1 MADISS
7 TIVIEDGFSEPIQ
20 ELIKGADA
28 ASIALE
34 GLKTAVESVEE
45 VSLGTKEALYILG
58 GKDLKNLQN
67 SVRTSGII
75 MGKTLRSSAY
85 SVGHALK
92 EMSQEMSIAAKSSA
106 MIFSDF
112 GANIGKEIKEI
123 SQGISLEGFN
133 NIRFHASMLGTEV
146 ASAFKDV
153 GKESIA
159 LNGLLKK
166 NIDRF
171 KLLGKN
177 VLLNASNFVKAVTGT
192 LIFSALFQI
201 GERVAKKI
209 ANLYADL
216 FKNMVRT
223 IQGSIEDIN
232 LHDKISVMYGD
243 RGKVANQHAYEL
255 SNELGENQ
263 TTVTGLAAKAAHM
276 GIGTED
282 FDRIMRYSSKI
293 SALSPEETTE
303 SAANAVMSSIKSSKD
318 ASDISGLLG
327 GGQKMTRQLKRAGYE
342 RMLRKGDIKGALD
355 VVEKISKEAG
365 FTNEKYKEAS
375 KTLSQ
380 TFKRVMNT
388 VENIKRSLKET
399 YASSF
404 APVFAKLDKLLQ
416 SRAVERIIT
425 IVTRFFSWLGNAAA
439 KVLGFIIDNIWW
451 IAGLFG
457 VLLVG
462 KVVMLMRMIA
472 GVGGLI
478 RLLSIPLLF
487 IKKIL
492 FISILRPLTIKIMT
506 LFSMIATKGLLAV
519 IKACLPALAM
529 TAAIAGAIYG
539 ILYLLE
545 DVLGVTDNW
554 VGALNGARV
563 YWTNIFQNI
572 FTWIDRAITR
582 AKLAFTEL
590 KMWGID
596 FVASIFN
603 FFLEKIK
610 SIAKVVGITIESDE
624 MDFKDTSLYQ
634 GLKSEADYLKG
645 YLENMNY
652 VDPLKGTDEA
662 YKATPDDLMN
672 KIENGFDKIF
682 NLEKVKAKISEGILN
697 DTSKIRE
704 NTEQEEELSWL
715 KAFSN
720 RQIMSE
726 YSSMTSNSRTINI
739 NGVSQAGMMEFGR
752 RSVAAV
758 PSRNSRKAG

>member
-28 ASIALE
+28 ATIALE

-58 GKDLKNLQN
+58 GKELKNLQN

-75 MGKTLRSSAY
+75 VGKTLKSSAS
-85 SVGHALK
+85 SVGYALK

-112 GANIGKEIKEI
+112 GANVGKEIKEI
-123 SQGISLEGFN
+123 SQGISFDGFN

-166 NIDRF
+166 NIDMF

-177 VLLNASNFVKAVTGT
+177 VLLNAGNFIKAVTGT

-209 ANLYADL
+209 TNLYVDL
-216 FKNMVRT
+216 FKNMVRAV
-223 IQGSIEDIN
+223 QDSIEDIN
-232 LHDKISVMYGD
+232 LHDKLSVMYGD
-243 RGKVANQHAYEL
+243 RGKVASQHAYEL

-276 GIGTED
+276 GIGTKD

-342 RMLRKGDIKGALD
+342 RLLRKGDIEGALD
-355 VVEKISKEAG
+355 VVEKISEEAG
-365 FTNEKYKEAS
+365 FTNEKYKDAS

-388 VENIKRSLKET
+388 VENIKRSLKKT
-399 YASSF
+399 YDSYF
-404 APVFAKLDKLLQ
+404 APVFAKLDKLLK
-416 SRAVERIIT
+416 SRGVERIIT
-425 IVTRFFSWLGNAAA
+425 IVTRFLSWLGKTAA
-439 KVLGFIIDNIWW
+439 KVLEFVIDNIWW

-457 VLLVG
+457 VLLIG

-492 FISILRPLTIKIMT
+492 FISILRPLTIKLMA
-506 LFSMIATKGLLAV
+506 LFSMIATRGLMAV
-519 IKACLPALAM
+519 LKVCLPALGII
-529 TAAIAGAIYG
+529 AAILGLVVG
-539 ILYLLE
+539 LRYLME
-545 DVLGVTDNW
+545 EVWGVTDNW

-572 FTWIDRAITR
+572 FTWIDRVATR
-582 AKLAFTEL
+582 TKLAIAEL
-590 KMWGID
+590 KMWAID
-596 FVASIFN
+596 LVASVFN

-610 SIAKVVGITIESDE
+610 SIAGKVGITIESDE

-634 GLKSEADYLKG
+634 GIKSEADYLKG

-662 YKATPDDLMN
+662 YKATTDDLMN
-672 KIENGFDKIF
+672 KLEKGFDKIF
-682 NLEKVKAKISEGILN
+682 NLEKVKAKLSEGILN

-704 NTEQEEELSWL
+704 NTEQEEELAWL

-739 NGVSQAGMMEFGR
+739 NGVSQAGLMEFGR
-752 RSVAAV
+752 RSVSAV

>member
-1 MADISS
+1 
-7 TIVIEDGFSEPIQ
+7 
-20 ELIKGADA
+20 
-28 ASIALE
+28 
-34 GLKTAVESVEE
+34 
-45 VSLGTKEALYILG
+45 
-58 GKDLKNLQN
+58 
-67 SVRTSGII
+67 
-75 MGKTLRSSAY
+75 
-85 SVGHALK
+85 
-92 EMSQEMSIAAKSSA
+92 MSIAAKSSA

-112 GANIGKEIKEI
+112 GANVGKEIKEI
-123 SQGISLEGFN
+123 SQGISLEGFD
-133 NIRFHASMLGTEV
+133 NIRFHASMLGTGV
-146 ASAFKDV
+146 VSAFKDV

-166 NIDRF
+166 NIDMF

-177 VLLNASNFVKAVTGT
+177 VLLNASNFIKAVAGT
-192 LIFSALFQI
+192 FIFSALFQI

-209 ANLYADL
+209 ANLYVDL
-216 FKNMVRT
+216 FKNMVRAV
-223 IQGSIEDIN
+223 QDSIEDIN
-232 LHDKISVMYGD
+232 LHDKLSVMYGD
-243 RGKVANQHAYEL
+243 RGKVASQHAYEL

-276 GIGTED
+276 GIGTEN

-303 SAANAVMSSIKSSKD
+303 SAANAVMNSIKSSKD

-327 GGQKMTRQLKRAGYE
+327 GGQKMTRQLKMAGYE
-342 RMLRKGDIKGALD
+342 RLLRKGDIEGALD
-355 VVEKISKEAG
+355 VVEKISNEAG

-399 YASSF
+399 YDSSF

-416 SRAVERIIT
+416 SRGVERIIT
-425 IVTRFFSWLGNAAA
+425 IVTRFISWLGNEAA
-439 KVLGFIIDNIWW
+439 KVLGFVIDNIWW

-462 KVVMLMRMIA
+462 KVVMIMKMIA
-472 GVGGLI
+472 GVGGII
-478 RLLSIPLLF
+478 RLLAIPLAF

-492 FISILRPLTIKIMT
+492 FSSLLRPLTTRIMA
-506 LFSMIATKGLLAV
+506 LFSMIATKGLMAT
-519 IKACLPALAM
+519 IKACLPALLI

-572 FTWIDRAITR
+572 FIGIDRAITR
-582 AKLAFTEL
+582 AKIAFKEL
-590 KMWGID
+590 KMWALELIES
-596 FVASIFN
+596 VFN

-610 SIAKVVGITIESDE
+610 SIVGIIGITIESDE
-624 MDFKDTSLYQ
+624 FKAKDTSVYKN
-634 GLKSEADYLKG
+634 LKSEADYLKG

-652 VDPLKGTDEA
+652 VDTLKGVDEA
-662 YKATPDDLMN
+662 YKATPNDLMR
-672 KIENGFDKIF
+672 KLDEIF
-682 NLEKVKAKISEGILN
+682 NLEKVKAKISGGILN

-704 NTEQEEELSWL
+704 NTEQEEELAWL

-739 NGVSQAGMMEFGR
+739 NGMSQAGMMEFGR

>member
-45 VSLGTKEALYILG
+45 VSFGTKEALYILG
-58 GKDLKNLQN
+58 SKDLKNLHN

-75 MGKTLRSSAY
+75 MGKTLKSSAY

-112 GANIGKEIKEI
+112 GANVGKEIKEI
-123 SQGISLEGFN
+123 SQEISLDGFN
-133 NIRFHASMLGTEV
+133 NIRFHASMLGAEV
-146 ASAFKDV
+146 AGAFKNV
-153 GKESIA
+153 GKESIV

-192 LIFSALFQI
+192 IIFSALFQI

-209 ANLYADL
+209 ANLYVDL

-232 LHDKISVMYGD
+232 LHDKLSVMYGD
-243 RGKVANQHAYEL
+243 RGKVASQHAYEL

-276 GIGTED
+276 GIGTKD

-303 SAANAVMSSIKSSKD
+303 SAANAVMNSIKSSKD

-342 RMLRKGDIKGALD
+342 RMLRKGDIEGALD
-355 VVEKISKEAG
+355 VVEKISNEAG

-380 TFKRVMNT
+380 SFKRVMNT
-388 VENIKRSLKET
+388 IENIKRSLKET

-404 APVFAKLDKLLQ
+404 APVLVKLEKLLQ

-425 IVTRFFSWLGNAAA
+425 IVTRFFSWLGKTAA
-439 KVLGFIIDNIWW
+439 KVLEFIIDNIWW

-457 VLLVG
+457 VLLIG

-492 FISILRPLTIKIMT
+492 FISILRPLTTRIMA
-506 LFSMIATKGLLAV
+506 LFSMIATKGILAV
-519 IKACLPALAM
+519 IKACLPALAI

-545 DVLGVTDNW
+545 DVLGVTNNW

-572 FTWIDRAITR
+572 FTWIDRTITR
-582 AKLAFTEL
+582 AKLAFKEL
-590 KMWGID
+590 KMWALELIES
-596 FVASIFN
+596 VFN

-610 SIAKVVGITIESDE
+610 SIVGIIGITIESDE
-624 MDFKDTSLYQ
+624 FSAKDTSVYKE
-634 GLKSEADYLKG
+634 LKSEADYLKG

-652 VDPLKGTDEA
+652 VDTLKGVDEA
-662 YKATPDDLMN
+662 YKATPDDLMR
-672 KIENGFDKIF
+672 KLDQIF
-682 NLEKVKAKISEGILN
+682 NLEKVKAKISGGILG

>member
-20 ELIKGADA
+20 ELIKGADDA
-28 ASIALE
+28 TIALE

-58 GKDLKNLQN
+58 GKELKNLQN
-67 SVRTSGII
+67 SVRTSGIVI
-75 MGKTLRSSAY
+75 GKTLKSSAY

-112 GANIGKEIKEI
+112 GANVGKEIKEI

-133 NIRFHASMLGTEV
+133 NIRFHASMLGAEV

-177 VLLNASNFVKAVTGT
+177 VLLNAGNFIKAVTGT

-209 ANLYADL
+209 ANLYVDL
-216 FKNMVRT
+216 FKNMVRAV
-223 IQGSIEDIN
+223 QDSIEDIN
-232 LHDKISVMYGD
+232 LHDKLSVMYGD
-243 RGKVANQHAYEL
+243 RGKVASQHAYEL

-276 GIGTED
+276 GIGTEN

-303 SAANAVMSSIKSSKD
+303 SAANAVMNSIKSSKD

-342 RMLRKGDIKGALD
+342 RLLRKGDIEGALD
-355 VVEKISKEAG
+355 VVEKISEEAG
-365 FTNEKYKEAS
+365 FTNEKYKDAS

-388 VENIKRSLKET
+388 VENIKRSLKKT
-399 YASSF
+399 YDSYF

-425 IVTRFFSWLGNAAA
+425 IVTRFFSWLGKTAA
-439 KVLGFIIDNIWW
+439 KVLEFIIDNIWW

-457 VLLVG
+457 VLLIG
-462 KVVMLMRMIA
+462 KVVMIMRMIA

-478 RLLSIPLLF
+478 RLLAIPLAF

-492 FISILRPLTIKIMT
+492 FSSLLRPLTTRIMA
-506 LFSMIATKGLLAV
+506 LFSMIATKGLMAT
-519 IKACLPALAM
+519 IKACLPALLI

-572 FTWIDRAITR
+572 FTWIDRTITR
-582 AKLAFTEL
+582 AKIAFKEL
-590 KMWGID
+590 KMWALELIES
-596 FVASIFN
+596 VFN

-610 SIAKVVGITIESDE
+610 SIVGIIGITIESDE
-624 MDFKDTSLYQ
+624 FSAKDTGVYQ
-634 GLKSEADYLKG
+634 KLKSETDYLKG

-652 VDPLKGTDEA
+652 VDTLKGVDEA
-662 YKATPDDLMN
+662 YKATPDDLM
-672 KIENGFDKIF
+672 KKLDEIF
-682 NLEKVKAKISEGILN
+682 NLEKIKAKISDGILN

-704 NTEQEEELSWL
+704 NTEQEEELAWL

>member
-20 ELIKGADA
+20 ELIKGADDA
-28 ASIALE
+28 TIALE

-58 GKDLKNLQN
+58 GKELKNLQN

-75 MGKTLRSSAY
+75 MGKTLKSSAY

-112 GANIGKEIKEI
+112 GANVGKEIKEI
-123 SQGISLEGFN
+123 SQGISLEGFD

-153 GKESIA
+153 GRESIA

-177 VLLNASNFVKAVTGT
+177 VLLNAGNFIKAVTGT

-209 ANLYADL
+209 TNLYVDL
-216 FKNMVRT
+216 FKNMVRAV
-223 IQGSIEDIN
+223 QDSIEDIN
-232 LHDKISVMYGD
+232 LHDKLSVMYGD
-243 RGKVANQHAYEL
+243 RGKVASQHAYEL

-276 GIGTED
+276 GIGTKD

-342 RMLRKGDIKGALD
+342 RLLRKGDIEGALD
-355 VVEKISKEAG
+355 VVEKISEEAG
-365 FTNEKYKEAS
+365 FTNEKYKDAS

-388 VENIKRSLKET
+388 VENIKRSLKKT
-399 YASSF
+399 YDSYF
-404 APVFAKLDKLLQ
+404 APVFAKLDKLLK

-425 IVTRFFSWLGNAAA
+425 IVTRFFSWLGKTAAN
-439 KVLGFIIDNIWW
+439 VLGFIIDNIWW

-457 VLLVG
+457 VLLIG
-462 KVVMLMRMIA
+462 KVVMIMRMIA

-492 FISILRPLTIKIMT
+492 FSAILRPLTTRIMA
-506 LFSMIATKGLLAV
+506 LFSMIATKGLMAT

-529 TAAIAGAIYG
+529 IAAIAGAVYG
-539 ILYLLE
+539 VLYLLE

-572 FTWIDRAITR
+572 FTWIDRTITR

-590 KMWGID
+590 KMWALELIES
-596 FVASIFN
+596 VFN

-610 SIAKVVGITIESDE
+610 SIVGIIGITIESDE
-624 MDFKDTSLYQ
+624 FSAKDTGVYKE
-634 GLKSEADYLKG
+634 LKSEADYLKG

-652 VDPLKGTDEA
+652 VDPWKGTDEA
-662 YKATPDDLMN
+662 YKATPDDLMR
-672 KIENGFDKIF
+672 KLDEIF
-682 NLEKVKAKISEGILN
+682 NLEKLKAKISEALLN

-704 NTEQEEELSWL
+704 NTEQEEELAWL

-739 NGVSQAGMMEFGR
+739 NGVSQAGLMEFGR
-752 RSVAAV
+752 RSVSAV

>member
-28 ASIALE
+28 ATIALE

-45 VSLGTKEALYILG
+45 VSLGTKESLYILG
-58 GKDLKNLQN
+58 GKELKNLQN

-75 MGKTLRSSAY
+75 IGKTLKSSAY

-112 GANIGKEIKEI
+112 GTNVGKEIKEI

-177 VLLNASNFVKAVTGT
+177 VLLNAGNFIKAVTGT

-209 ANLYADL
+209 ANLYVDL
-216 FKNMVRT
+216 FKNMVRAV
-223 IQGSIEDIN
+223 QDSIEDIN
-232 LHDKISVMYGD
+232 LHDKLSVMYGD
-243 RGKVANQHAYEL
+243 RGKVASQHAYEL

-276 GIGTED
+276 GIGTKN

-303 SAANAVMSSIKSSKD
+303 SAANAVMNSIKSSKD

-342 RMLRKGDIKGALD
+342 RLLRKGDIEGALD
-355 VVEKISKEAG
+355 VVEKISNEAG

-388 VENIKRSLKET
+388 VENIKRSLKKT
-399 YASSF
+399 YDSSF

-416 SRAVERIIT
+416 SRGVERIIT
-425 IVTRFFSWLGNAAA
+425 IVTKFLSWLGKAAA
-439 KVLGFIIDNIWW
+439 KVLGFVIDNIWW

-478 RLLSIPLLF
+478 RLLAIPLAF

-492 FISILRPLTIKIMT
+492 FISILRPLTIRIMA

-519 IKACLPALAM
+519 IKACLPALVI

-539 ILYLLE
+539 VLYLLE

-572 FTWIDRAITR
+572 FTWIDRTITR
-582 AKLAFTEL
+582 ARLAFIEL
-590 KMWGID
+590 KMWALELIQS
-596 FVASIFN
+596 VFN

-610 SIAKVVGITIESDE
+610 SIVKIIGITIESDE
-624 MDFKDTSLYQ
+624 FSAKDTGVYKK
-634 GLKSEADYLKG
+634 LKSEADYLKG
-645 YLENMNY
+645 YLKNMNY
-652 VDPLKGTDEA
+652 VDPNKGVDKA
-662 YKATPDDLMN
+662 YKATLDDLLS
-672 KIENGFDKIF
+672 KLDEIFD
-682 NLEKVKAKISEGILN
+682 LEKVKAKIFGGIFD

-704 NTEQEEELSWL
+704 NTEQEEELAWL

-739 NGVSQAGMMEFGR
+739 NGMSQAGMMEFGR
-752 RSVAAV
+752 RSIAAV

>member
-20 ELIKGADA
+20 ELIKGADD

-45 VSLGTKEALYILG
+45 VSFGAKEAFYILG
-58 GKDLKNLQN
+58 SKGLKNLHN

-75 MGKTLRSSAY
+75 IGKTLKSSAY

-112 GANIGKEIKEI
+112 GTNVGKEIKEI
-123 SQGISLEGFN
+123 SQGISFEGFN

-166 NIDRF
+166 NIDMF

-177 VLLNASNFVKAVTGT
+177 VLLNVSNFVKAVTGT

-216 FKNMVRT
+216 FKNMVRAV
-223 IQGSIEDIN
+223 QDSIEDIN
-232 LHDKISVMYGD
+232 LHDKLRVMYGD
-243 RGKVANQHAYEL
+243 RGKVASQHAYEL

-263 TTVTGLAAKAAHM
+263 TMVTGLAAKAAHM
-276 GIGTED
+276 GIGTKD

-303 SAANAVMSSIKSSKD
+303 GAANAVMNSIKSSKD

-342 RMLRKGDIKGALD
+342 RLLRKGDIEGALD

-416 SRAVERIIT
+416 SRGVERIIT
-425 IVTRFFSWLGNAAA
+425 IVTRFLSWLGNTAAN
-439 KVLGFIIDNIWW
+439 VLGFVIDNIWW

-462 KVVMLMRMIA
+462 KVVMLMRMIV

-478 RLLSIPLLF
+478 RLLAIPLAF

-492 FISILRPLTIKIMT
+492 FSAILRPLTTRIMA

-519 IKACLPALAM
+519 IKACLPALAI

-572 FTWIDRAITR
+572 FTWIDRTITR
-582 AKLAFTEL
+582 AKLAFKEL
-590 KMWGID
+590 KMWALELIES
-596 FVASIFN
+596 VFN

-610 SIAKVVGITIESDE
+610 SIVGIIGITIESDE
-624 MDFKDTSLYQ
+624 FSAKDTSVYQ
-634 GLKSEADYLKG
+634 KLKSEADYLKG

-652 VDPLKGTDEA
+652 VDTLKGVDEA
-662 YKATPDDLMN
+662 YKATPDDLMR
-672 KIENGFDKIF
+672 KLDEIF
-682 NLEKVKAKISEGILN
+682 NLEKVKAKISGGILG

-704 NTEQEEELSWL
+704 NTEQEEELAWL

-739 NGVSQAGMMEFGR
+739 NGMSQAGMMEFGR

>member
-45 VSLGTKEALYILG
+45 VSLGAKEALYILG
-58 GKDLKNLQN
+58 GKELKNLQN

-75 MGKTLRSSAY
+75 MGKTLKSSAY

-133 NIRFHASMLGTEV
+133 NIRFHASMLGAEV

-177 VLLNASNFVKAVTGT
+177 VLLNAGNFIKAVTGT

-201 GERVAKKI
+201 GARVAKKI
-209 ANLYADL
+209 VNLYVDL
-216 FKNMVRT
+216 FKNMVRAV
-223 IQGSIEDIN
+223 QDSIEDIN
-232 LHDKISVMYGD
+232 LHDKLSVMYGD
-243 RGKVANQHAYEL
+243 RGKVASQHAYEL

-303 SAANAVMSSIKSSKD
+303 SAANAVMNSIKSSKD

-342 RMLRKGDIKGALD
+342 RMLRKGDIEGALD

-399 YASSF
+399 YNSSF

-425 IVTRFFSWLGNAAA
+425 IVTRFFSWLGNTAA
-439 KVLGFIIDNIWW
+439 KVLEFIIDNIWW

-457 VLLVG
+457 VLLIG
-462 KVVMLMRMIA
+462 KIVTIMRMIA

-492 FISILRPLTIKIMT
+492 FSAILRPLTTRIMA
-506 LFSMIATKGLLAV
+506 LFSMIATKGLLAT
-519 IKACLPALAM
+519 IKACLPALVI

-572 FTWIDRAITR
+572 FTWIDRTITR
-582 AKLAFTEL
+582 AKIAFNEL
-590 KMWGID
+590 KMWALELIES
-596 FVASIFN
+596 VFN

-610 SIAKVVGITIESDE
+610 SIVGIIGITIESDE
-624 MDFKDTSLYQ
+624 FSAKDTGVYQ
-634 GLKSEADYLKG
+634 KLKSETDYLKG

-652 VDPLKGTDEA
+652 VDTLKGVDEA
-662 YKATPDDLMN
+662 YKATPDDLIR
-672 KIENGFDKIF
+672 KLDEIF
-682 NLEKVKAKISEGILN
+682 NLEKVKAKISGGILS

-704 NTEQEEELSWL
+704 NTEQEEELAWL

>member
-45 VSLGTKEALYILG
+45 VSLGTKESLYILG
-58 GKDLKNLQN
+58 GKELKNLQN

-75 MGKTLRSSAY
+75 IGKTLKSSAY

-112 GANIGKEIKEI
+112 GANVGKEIKEI

-177 VLLNASNFVKAVTGT
+177 VLLNAGNFIKAVTGT

-216 FKNMVRT
+216 FKNMVRAV
-223 IQGSIEDIN
+223 QDSIEDIN
-232 LHDKISVMYGD
+232 LHDKLNVMYGD
-243 RGKVANQHAYEL
+243 RGKVASQHAYEL

-276 GIGTED
+276 GIGTKD

-293 SALSPEETTE
+293 SSLSPEETTE
-303 SAANAVMSSIKSSKD
+303 SAANAVMNSIKSSKD

-355 VVEKISKEAG
+355 AVEKISKEAG

-404 APVFAKLDKLLQ
+404 APVLVKLEKLLQ

-425 IVTRFFSWLGNAAA
+425 IVTRFFSWLGKTAAN
-439 KVLGFIIDNIWW
+439 VLGFIIDNIWW

-457 VLLVG
+457 VLLIG
-462 KVVMLMRMIA
+462 KVVMIMRMIA

-478 RLLSIPLLF
+478 RLLAIPLAF

-492 FISILRPLTIKIMT
+492 FFSILRPLTIKIMT

-519 IKACLPALAM
+519 IKACLPALAII
-529 TAAIAGAIYG
+529 AAIAGAIYG
-539 ILYLLE
+539 VLYLLE

-563 YWTNIFQNI
+563 YWANIFQNI
-572 FTWIDRAITR
+572 FTWIDRTITR
-582 AKLAFTEL
+582 AKLAFKEL
-590 KMWGID
+590 KMWALELIES
-596 FVASIFN
+596 VFN

-610 SIAKVVGITIESDE
+610 SIVRIIGITIESDE
-624 MDFKDTSLYQ
+624 FSAKDTGVYKE
-634 GLKSEADYLKG
+634 LKSEADYLKG

-662 YKATPDDLMN
+662 YKATPDDLMR
-672 KIENGFDKIF
+672 KLDEIF
-682 NLEKVKAKISEGILN
+682 NLEKVKAKLSGGILN

-704 NTEQEEELSWL
+704 NTEQEEELAWL

-739 NGVSQAGMMEFGR
+739 NGVSQAGLMEFGR
-752 RSVAAV
+752 RSVSAV

>member
-20 ELIKGADA
+20 ELIKGADN

-58 GKDLKNLQN
+58 GKELKNLQN

-75 MGKTLRSSAY
+75 IGKTLKSSAS
-85 SVGHALK
+85 SVGYALK

-112 GANIGKEIKEI
+112 GANVGKEIKEI
-123 SQGISLEGFN
+123 SQGISFDGFN

-159 LNGLLKK
+159 LSGLLKK
-166 NIDRF
+166 NIDMF

-255 SNELGENQ
+255 SNEIGENQ

-303 SAANAVMSSIKSSKD
+303 SAANAVMNSIKSSKD

-355 VVEKISKEAG
+355 AVEKISKEAG

-404 APVFAKLDKLLQ
+404 APVFAKLDKFLQ

-425 IVTRFFSWLGNAAA
+425 IVTRFFSWLGKTAAN
-439 KVLGFIIDNIWW
+439 VLGFVIDNIWW

-478 RLLSIPLLF
+478 RLLAIPLLF

-492 FISILRPLTIKIMT
+492 FISILRPLTIKLMA

-572 FTWIDRAITR
+572 FTWIDRAITK

-672 KIENGFDKIF
+672 KIENGLDKIF
-682 NLEKVKAKISEGILN
+682 NLEKVKAKISSGILS

-704 NTEQEEELSWL
+704 NTEQEEELAWL

-739 NGVSQAGMMEFGR
+739 NGVSQAGLMEFGR
-752 RSVAAV
+752 RSVSAV

>member
-20 ELIKGADA
+20 ELIKNADA
-28 ASIALE
+28 ATIALE
-34 GLKTAVESVEE
+34 GLKTAVESVED
-45 VSLGTKEALYILG
+45 VSFGAKEALYILG
-58 GKDLKNLQN
+58 SKDLKKLQN
-67 SVRTSGII
+67 SVSTSGII
-75 MGKTLRSSAY
+75 IGKTLKSSAY

-112 GANIGKEIKEI
+112 GANVGKEIKEI
-123 SQGISLEGFN
+123 SQGISLEGFD
-133 NIRFHASMLGTEV
+133 NIRFHASMLGTGV
-146 ASAFKDV
+146 VSAFKDV

-166 NIDRF
+166 NIDMF

-177 VLLNASNFVKAVTGT
+177 VLLNASNFIKAVAGT
-192 LIFSALFQI
+192 FIFSALFQI
-201 GERVAKKI
+201 GEKVAKKI
-209 ANLYADL
+209 ANLYVDL
-216 FKNMVRT
+216 FKNMVRAV
-223 IQGSIEDIN
+223 QDSIEDIN
-232 LHDKISVMYGD
+232 LHDKLSVMYGD
-243 RGKVANQHAYEL
+243 RGKVASQHAYEL

-276 GIGTED
+276 GIGTEN

-303 SAANAVMSSIKSSKD
+303 SAANAVMNSIKSSKD

-342 RMLRKGDIKGALD
+342 RLLRKGDIEGALD
-355 VVEKISKEAG
+355 VVEKISNEAG

-399 YASSF
+399 YDSSF

-416 SRAVERIIT
+416 SRGVERIIT
-425 IVTRFFSWLGNAAA
+425 IVTRFISWLGNEAA
-439 KVLGFIIDNIWW
+439 KVLGFVIDNIWW

-462 KVVMLMRMIA
+462 KVVMIMKMIA
-472 GVGGLI
+472 GVGGII
-478 RLLSIPLLF
+478 RLLAIPLAF

-492 FISILRPLTIKIMT
+492 FSSILRPLTTRIMA
-506 LFSMIATKGLLAV
+506 LFSMIATKGLMAT
-519 IKACLPALAM
+519 IKACLPALLI

-572 FTWIDRAITR
+572 FIGIDRAITR
-582 AKLAFTEL
+582 AKIAFKEL
-590 KMWGID
+590 KMWALELIES
-596 FVASIFN
+596 VFN

-610 SIAKVVGITIESDE
+610 SIVGIIGITIESDE
-624 MDFKDTSLYQ
+624 FKAKDTSVYKN
-634 GLKSEADYLKG
+634 LKSEADYLKG

-652 VDPLKGTDEA
+652 VDTLKGVDEA
-662 YKATPDDLMN
+662 YKATPNDLMR
-672 KIENGFDKIF
+672 KLDEIF
-682 NLEKVKAKISEGILN
+682 NLEKVKAKISGGILN

-704 NTEQEEELSWL
+704 NTEQEEELAWL

-739 NGVSQAGMMEFGR
+739 NGMSQAGMMEFGR

>member
-45 VSLGTKEALYILG
+45 VSLGAKEALYILG
-58 GKDLKNLQN
+58 GKELKNLQN

-75 MGKTLRSSAY
+75 IGKTLKSSAY

-133 NIRFHASMLGTEV
+133 NIRFHASMLGAEV

-177 VLLNASNFVKAVTGT
+177 VLLNAGNFVKAVTGT

-232 LHDKISVMYGD
+232 LHDKLSVMYGD

-355 VVEKISKEAG
+355 VAEKISKEAG

-380 TFKRVMNT
+380 SFKRVMNT
-388 VENIKRSLKET
+388 IENIKRSLKET

-404 APVFAKLDKLLQ
+404 APVLVKLEKLLQ

-451 IAGLFG
+451 IAGLLG
-457 VLLVG
+457 VLLIG
-462 KVVMLMRMIA
+462 KVVMIMRMIA

-492 FISILRPLTIKIMT
+492 FSAILRPLTIRIMA

-519 IKACLPALAM
+519 IKACLPALVI

-545 DVLGVTDNW
+545 NVLGVTDNW

-563 YWTNIFQNI
+563 YWTNIFENI
-572 FTWIDRAITR
+572 FIWIDRTITR

-590 KMWGID
+590 KMWALELIES
-596 FVASIFN
+596 VFN

-610 SIAKVVGITIESDE
+610 SIVGIIGITIESDE
-624 MDFKDTSLYQ
+624 FKAKDTSVYQ
-634 GLKSEADYLKG
+634 KLKSEADYLKG
-645 YLENMNY
+645 YLKNMNY
-652 VDPLKGTDEA
+652 VDTSKGVDKA
-662 YKATPDDLMN
+662 YKATPDDLIR
-672 KIENGFDKIF
+672 KLDEIF
-682 NLEKVKAKISEGILN
+682 NLEKVMTKISGGILG

-704 NTEQEEELSWL
+704 STEQEEELAWL

>member
-20 ELIKGADA
+20 ELIKNADA
-28 ASIALE
+28 ATIALE
-34 GLKTAVESVEE
+34 GLKTAVESVED
-45 VSLGTKEALYILG
+45 VSFGAKEALYILG
-58 GKDLKNLQN
+58 SKDLKKLQN
-67 SVRTSGII
+67 SVSTSGII
-75 MGKTLRSSAY
+75 IGKTLKSSAY

-112 GANIGKEIKEI
+112 GANVGKEIKEI
-123 SQGISLEGFN
+123 SQGISLEGFD
-133 NIRFHASMLGTEV
+133 NIRFHASMLGTGV
-146 ASAFKDV
+146 VSAFKDV

-166 NIDRF
+166 NIDMF

-177 VLLNASNFVKAVTGT
+177 VLLNASNFIKAVAGT
-192 LIFSALFQI
+192 FIFSALFQI

-209 ANLYADL
+209 ANLYVDL
-216 FKNMVRT
+216 FKNMVRAV
-223 IQGSIEDIN
+223 QDSIEDIN
-232 LHDKISVMYGD
+232 LHDKLSVMYGD
-243 RGKVANQHAYEL
+243 RGKVASQHAYEL

-276 GIGTED
+276 GIGTEN

-303 SAANAVMSSIKSSKD
+303 SAANAVMNSIKSSKD

-327 GGQKMTRQLKRAGYE
+327 GGQKMTRQLKMAGYE
-342 RMLRKGDIKGALD
+342 RLLRKGDIEGALD
-355 VVEKISKEAG
+355 VVEKISNEAG

-399 YASSF
+399 YDSSF

-416 SRAVERIIT
+416 SRGVERIIT
-425 IVTRFFSWLGNAAA
+425 IVTRFISWLGNEAA
-439 KVLGFIIDNIWW
+439 KVLGFVIDNIWW

-462 KVVMLMRMIA
+462 KVVMIMKMIA
-472 GVGGLI
+472 GVGGII
-478 RLLSIPLLF
+478 RLLAIPLAF

-492 FISILRPLTIKIMT
+492 FSSILRPLTTRIMA
-506 LFSMIATKGLLAV
+506 LFSMIATKGLMAT
-519 IKACLPALAM
+519 IKACLPALLI

-572 FTWIDRAITR
+572 FIGIDRAITR
-582 AKLAFTEL
+582 AKIAFKEL
-590 KMWGID
+590 KMWALELIES
-596 FVASIFN
+596 VFN

-610 SIAKVVGITIESDE
+610 SIVGIIGITIESDE
-624 MDFKDTSLYQ
+624 FKAKDTSVYKN
-634 GLKSEADYLKG
+634 LKSEADYLKG

-652 VDPLKGTDEA
+652 VDTLKGVDEA
-662 YKATPDDLMN
+662 YKATPNDLMR
-672 KIENGFDKIF
+672 KLDEIF
-682 NLEKVKAKISEGILN
+682 NLEKVKAKISGGILN

-704 NTEQEEELSWL
+704 NTEQEEELAWL

-739 NGVSQAGMMEFGR
+739 NGMSQAGMMEFGR

>member
-45 VSLGTKEALYILG
+45 VSLGAKEALYILG
-58 GKDLKNLQN
+58 GKELKNLQN

-75 MGKTLRSSAY
+75 MGKTLKSSAY

-112 GANIGKEIKEI
+112 GANIGKDIKEI

-133 NIRFHASMLGTEV
+133 NIRFHASMLGAEV
-146 ASAFKDV
+146 SSAFKDV

-177 VLLNASNFVKAVTGT
+177 ALLNASNFIKAVTGT

-209 ANLYADL
+209 ANLYVDL
-216 FKNMVRT
+216 FKNMVRAV
-223 IQGSIEDIN
+223 QDSIEDIN
-232 LHDKISVMYGD
+232 LHDKLSVMYGD
-243 RGKVANQHAYEL
+243 RGKVASQHAYEL

-303 SAANAVMSSIKSSKD
+303 SAANTVMNSIKSSKD

-342 RMLRKGDIKGALD
+342 RMLRKGDIEGALD

-380 TFKRVMNT
+380 SFKRVMNT
-388 VENIKRSLKET
+388 IENIKRSLKET

-404 APVFAKLDKLLQ
+404 APVLVKLDKLLQ

-425 IVTRFFSWLGNAAA
+425 IVTRFFSWLGNTAA

-457 VLLVG
+457 VLLIG
-462 KVVMLMRMIA
+462 KIVMIMRMIA

-492 FISILRPLTIKIMT
+492 FSAILRPLTTRIMA
-506 LFSMIATKGLLAV
+506 LFSMIATKGLLAT
-519 IKACLPALAM
+519 IKACLPALVI

-572 FTWIDRAITR
+572 FIWIDRTITR

-590 KMWGID
+590 KMWALELIES
-596 FVASIFN
+596 VFN

-610 SIAKVVGITIESDE
+610 SIVGIIGITIESDE
-624 MDFKDTSLYQ
+624 FSAKDTGVYQ
-634 GLKSEADYLKG
+634 KLKSETDYLKG

-652 VDPLKGTDEA
+652 VDTLKGVDEA
-662 YKATPDDLMN
+662 YKATPNDLMR
-672 KIENGFDKIF
+672 KLDEIF
-682 NLEKVKAKISEGILN
+682 NLEKVKAKISGGILS

-704 NTEQEEELSWL
+704 NTEQEEELAWL

-739 NGVSQAGMMEFGR
+739 NGMSQAGMMEFGR

>member
-45 VSLGTKEALYILG
+45 VSFGAKEALYILG
-58 GKDLKNLQN
+58 SKELKKLQN
-67 SVRTSGII
+67 SIRTSGII
-75 MGKTLRSSAY
+75 MGKTLKSSAS
-85 SVGHALK
+85 SVGYALK

-112 GANIGKEIKEI
+112 GSNVGKEIKEI
-123 SQGISLEGFN
+123 SQGISVDGFN

-146 ASAFKDV
+146 AGAFKV
-153 GKESIA
+153 AGKESTA
-159 LNGLLKK
+159 LNSLLKK
-166 NIDRF
+166 NIGMF

-177 VLLNASNFVKAVTGT
+177 VLLNAGNFVKVVTGT

-209 ANLYADL
+209 ANLYVDL

-223 IQGSIEDIN
+223 VQGSIEDIN
-232 LHDKISVMYGD
+232 LHDKLSVMYGD
-243 RGKVANQHAYEL
+243 RGKVASQHAYEL

-293 SALSPEETTE
+293 SSLSPEETTE
-303 SAANAVMSSIKSSKD
+303 SAANAVMNSIKSSKD

-365 FTNEKYKEAS
+365 FTNEKYKDAS

-388 VENIKRSLKET
+388 IENIKRSLKET
-399 YASSF
+399 YASAF
-404 APVFAKLDKLLQ
+404 APVFMKLDKLLQ

-425 IVTRFFSWLGNAAA
+425 IVTRFFSWLGNTAA
-439 KVLGFIIDNIWW
+439 KVLGFVIDNIWW

-462 KVVMLMRMIA
+462 KIVMIMRMIA

-478 RLLSIPLLF
+478 RLLAIPLLF

-492 FISILRPLTIKIMT
+492 FLSILKPLTMKLMA
-506 LFSMIATKGLLAV
+506 LFSMIATKGLMAV
-519 IKACLPALAM
+519 LKVCLPALGII
-529 TAAIAGAIYG
+529 AAILGVIVG
-539 ILYLLE
+539 IRYLME
-545 DVLGVTDNW
+545 EVWGVTDNW

-572 FTWIDRAITR
+572 FTWIDRVATKTKLAITE
-582 AKLAFTEL
+582 F
-590 KMWGID
+590 KMWCID
-596 FVASIFN
+596 IIASIFN
-603 FFLEKIK
+603 FFLEKIN
-610 SIAKVVGITIESDE
+610 SIAKKFGITVESDE
-624 MDFKDTSLYQ
+624 MSFKDTSLYQ

-672 KIENGFDKIF
+672 KIENGLDKIF
-682 NLEKVKAKISEGILN
+682 NLEKVKAKISSGILS

-704 NTEQEEELSWL
+704 NTEQEEELAWL

-726 YSSMTSNSRTINI
+726 YNSMTSNSRTINI

-752 RSVAAV
+752 RSIAAV

>member
-20 ELIKGADA
+20 ELIKNADA
-28 ASIALE
+28 ATIALE

-45 VSLGTKEALYILG
+45 VSFGTKDALYILG
-58 GKDLKNLQN
+58 SKDLKKLQN
-67 SVRTSGII
+67 SVSTSGII
-75 MGKTLRSSAY
+75 IGKTLKSSAY

-92 EMSQEMSIAAKSSA
+92 EMSQEMSIAAKSSS

-112 GANIGKEIKEI
+112 GANVGKEIKEI
-123 SQGISLEGFN
+123 SQGISLEGFD
-133 NIRFHASMLGTEV
+133 NIRFHASKLGADV

-166 NIDRF
+166 NIDMF

-177 VLLNASNFVKAVTGT
+177 VLLNARNFIKAVTGT

-201 GERVAKKI
+201 GEKAAKKI
-209 ANLYADL
+209 ANLYVDL
-216 FKNMVRT
+216 FKNMVRAV
-223 IQGSIEDIN
+223 QDSIEDIN
-232 LHDKISVMYGD
+232 LHDKLSVMYGD
-243 RGKVANQHAYEL
+243 RGKVASQHAYEL

-276 GIGTED
+276 GIGTEN

-303 SAANAVMSSIKSSKD
+303 SAANAVMNSIKSSKD

-342 RMLRKGDIKGALD
+342 RLLRKGDIEGALD
-355 VVEKISKEAG
+355 VVEKISNEAG

-388 VENIKRSLKET
+388 VENIKRSLKKT
-399 YASSF
+399 YDSSF

-416 SRAVERIIT
+416 SRGVERIIT
-425 IVTRFFSWLGNAAA
+425 IVTRFLSWLANDAA
-439 KVLGFIIDNIWW
+439 KVLGFVIDNIWW

-462 KVVMLMRMIA
+462 KVVMIMKMIA
-472 GVGGLI
+472 GVGGII
-478 RLLSIPLLF
+478 RLLAIPLAF

-492 FISILRPLTIKIMT
+492 FSSILRPLTTRIMA
-506 LFSMIATKGLLAV
+506 LFSMIATKGLMAT
-519 IKACLPALAM
+519 IKACLPALLI

-572 FTWIDRAITR
+572 FIGIDRAITR
-582 AKLAFTEL
+582 AKIAFKEL
-590 KMWGID
+590 KMWALELIES
-596 FVASIFN
+596 VFN

-610 SIAKVVGITIESDE
+610 SIVGIIGITIESDE
-624 MDFKDTSLYQ
+624 FKAKDTSVYKN
-634 GLKSEADYLKG
+634 LKSEADYLKG

-652 VDPLKGTDEA
+652 VDTLKGVDEA
-662 YKATPDDLMN
+662 YKATPNDLMR
-672 KIENGFDKIF
+672 KLDEIF
-682 NLEKVKAKISEGILN
+682 NLEKVKAKISGGILN

-704 NTEQEEELSWL
+704 NTEQEEELAWL

-739 NGVSQAGMMEFGR
+739 NGMSQAGMMEFGR

>member
-28 ASIALE
+28 ATIALE

-58 GKDLKNLQN
+58 GKELKNLQN

-75 MGKTLRSSAY
+75 MGKTLKSSAY

-112 GANIGKEIKEI
+112 GANVGKEIKEI
-123 SQGISLEGFN
+123 SQGISLEGFD

-153 GKESIA
+153 GRESIA

-177 VLLNASNFVKAVTGT
+177 VLLNAGNFIKAVTGT

-209 ANLYADL
+209 TNLYVDL
-216 FKNMVRT
+216 FKNMVRAV
-223 IQGSIEDIN
+223 QDSIEDIN
-232 LHDKISVMYGD
+232 LHDKLSVMYGD
-243 RGKVANQHAYEL
+243 RGKVASQHAYEL

-276 GIGTED
+276 GIGTKD

-342 RMLRKGDIKGALD
+342 RLLRKGDIEGALD
-355 VVEKISKEAG
+355 VVEKISEEAG
-365 FTNEKYKEAS
+365 FTNEKYKDAS

-388 VENIKRSLKET
+388 VENIKRSLKKT
-399 YASSF
+399 YDSYF
-404 APVFAKLDKLLQ
+404 APVFAKLDKLLK

-425 IVTRFFSWLGNAAA
+425 IVTRFFSWLGKTAAN
-439 KVLGFIIDNIWW
+439 VLGFIIDNIWW

-457 VLLVG
+457 VLLIG
-462 KVVMLMRMIA
+462 KVVMIMRMIA

-492 FISILRPLTIKIMT
+492 FSAILRPLTTRIMA
-506 LFSMIATKGLLAV
+506 LFSMIATKGLMAT

-529 TAAIAGAIYG
+529 IAAIAGAVYG
-539 ILYLLE
+539 VLYLLE

-572 FTWIDRAITR
+572 FTWIDRTITR

-590 KMWGID
+590 KMWALELIES
-596 FVASIFN
+596 VFN

-610 SIAKVVGITIESDE
+610 SIVGIIGITIESDE
-624 MDFKDTSLYQ
+624 FSAKDTGVYKE
-634 GLKSEADYLKG
+634 LKSEADYLKG

-652 VDPLKGTDEA
+652 VDTLKGVDEA
-662 YKATPDDLMN
+662 YKATPDDLMR
-672 KIENGFDKIF
+672 KLDEIF
-682 NLEKVKAKISEGILN
+682 NLEKLKAKISDGILN

-704 NTEQEEELSWL
+704 NTEQEEELAWL

-739 NGVSQAGMMEFGR
+739 NGVSQAGLMEFGR
-752 RSVAAV
+752 RSVSAV

>member
-20 ELIKGADA
+20 ELIKGADR

-58 GKDLKNLQN
+58 GKELKNLQN

-75 MGKTLRSSAY
+75 MGKTFKSSAY

-112 GANIGKEIKEI
+112 GTNIGKEIKEI

-133 NIRFHASMLGTEV
+133 NIRFHASMLGAEV

-177 VLLNASNFVKAVTGT
+177 VLLNAGNFIKAVTGT

-216 FKNMVRT
+216 FKNMVRA
-223 IQGSIEDIN
+223 IQDSIEDIN
-232 LHDKISVMYGD
+232 LHDKLSVMYGD
-243 RGKVANQHAYEL
+243 RGKVASQHAYEL

-263 TTVTGLAAKAAHM
+263 TMVTGLAAKAAHM
-276 GIGTED
+276 GIGTKN

-303 SAANAVMSSIKSSKD
+303 GAANAVMNSIKSSKD

-342 RMLRKGDIKGALD
+342 RLLRKGDIEGALD
-355 VVEKISKEAG
+355 VVEKISNEAG

-399 YASSF
+399 YDSAF
-404 APVFAKLDKLLQ
+404 APVFKKLDKLLQ
-416 SRAVERIIT
+416 SRGVERIIT
-425 IVTRFFSWLGNAAA
+425 IVTKFLSWLGKTAAS
-439 KVLGFIIDNIWW
+439 VLGFVIDNIWW

-478 RLLSIPLLF
+478 RLLAIPLAF

-492 FISILRPLTIKIMT
+492 FSSLLRPLTTRIMA
-506 LFSMIATKGLLAV
+506 LFSMIATKGLMAT
-519 IKACLPALAM
+519 IKACLPALVI

-572 FTWIDRAITR
+572 FTWIDRTITR
-582 AKLAFTEL
+582 AKLAFKEL
-590 KMWGID
+590 KMWALELIES
-596 FVASIFN
+596 VFN

-610 SIAKVVGITIESDE
+610 SIVGIIGITIESDE
-624 MDFKDTSLYQ
+624 FSAKDTGVYKE
-634 GLKSEADYLKG
+634 LKSEADYLKG

-652 VDPLKGTDEA
+652 VDTLKGVDEA
-662 YKATPDDLMN
+662 YKATPDDLMR
-672 KIENGFDKIF
+672 KLDEIF
-682 NLEKVKAKISEGILN
+682 NLEKVKAKISGGILG

-704 NTEQEEELSWL
+704 NTEQEEELAWL

>member
-20 ELIKGADA
+20 ELIKNADA
-28 ASIALE
+28 ATIALE
-34 GLKTAVESVEE
+34 GLKTAVESVED
-45 VSLGTKEALYILG
+45 VSFGAKEALYILG
-58 GKDLKNLQN
+58 SKDLKKLQN
-67 SVRTSGII
+67 SVSTSGII
-75 MGKTLRSSAY
+75 IGKTLKSSAY
-85 SVGHALK
+85 SVGHALR

-112 GANIGKEIKEI
+112 GANVGKEIKEI
-123 SQGISLEGFN
+123 SQGISLEGFD
-133 NIRFHASMLGTEV
+133 NIRFHASMLGTGV
-146 ASAFKDV
+146 VSAFKDV

-166 NIDRF
+166 NIDMF

-177 VLLNASNFVKAVTGT
+177 VLLNASNFIKAVAGT
-192 LIFSALFQI
+192 FIFSALFQI
-201 GERVAKKI
+201 GEKVAKKI
-209 ANLYADL
+209 ANLYVDL
-216 FKNMVRT
+216 FKNMVRAV
-223 IQGSIEDIN
+223 QDSIEDIN
-232 LHDKISVMYGD
+232 LHDKLSVMYGD
-243 RGKVANQHAYEL
+243 RGKVASQHAYEL

-276 GIGTED
+276 GIGTEN

-303 SAANAVMSSIKSSKD
+303 SAANAVMNSIKSSKD

-327 GGQKMTRQLKRAGYE
+327 GGQKMTRQLKMAGYE
-342 RMLRKGDIKGALD
+342 RLLRKGDIEGALD
-355 VVEKISKEAG
+355 VVEKISNEAG

-399 YASSF
+399 YDSSF

-416 SRAVERIIT
+416 SRGVERIIT
-425 IVTRFFSWLGNAAA
+425 IVTRFISWLGNEAA
-439 KVLGFIIDNIWW
+439 KVLGFVIDNIWW

-462 KVVMLMRMIA
+462 KVVMIMKMIA
-472 GVGGLI
+472 GVGGII
-478 RLLSIPLLF
+478 RLLAIPLAF

-492 FISILRPLTIKIMT
+492 FSSILRPLTTRIMA
-506 LFSMIATKGLLAV
+506 LFSMIATKGLMAT
-519 IKACLPALAM
+519 IKACLPALLI

-572 FTWIDRAITR
+572 FIGIDRAITR
-582 AKLAFTEL
+582 AKIAFKEL
-590 KMWGID
+590 KMWALELIES
-596 FVASIFN
+596 VFN

-610 SIAKVVGITIESDE
+610 SIVGIIGITIESDE
-624 MDFKDTSLYQ
+624 FKAKDTSVYQ
-634 GLKSEADYLKG
+634 NLKSEADYLKG

-652 VDPLKGTDEA
+652 VDTLKGVDEA
-662 YKATPDDLMN
+662 YKATPNDLMR
-672 KIENGFDKIF
+672 KLDEIF
-682 NLEKVKAKISEGILN
+682 NLEKVKAKISGGILN

-704 NTEQEEELSWL
+704 NTEQEEELAWL

-739 NGVSQAGMMEFGR
+739 NGMSQAGMMEFGR

>member
-20 ELIKGADA
+20 ELIKNADA
-28 ASIALE
+28 ATIALE
-34 GLKTAVESVEE
+34 GLKTAVESVED
-45 VSLGTKEALYILG
+45 VSFGAKEALYILG
-58 GKDLKNLQN
+58 SKDLKKLQN
-67 SVRTSGII
+67 SVSTSGII
-75 MGKTLRSSAY
+75 IGKTLKSSAY

-112 GANIGKEIKEI
+112 GANVGKEIKEI
-123 SQGISLEGFN
+123 SQGISLEGFD
-133 NIRFHASMLGTEV
+133 NIRFHASMLGTGV
-146 ASAFKDV
+146 VSAFKDV

-166 NIDRF
+166 NIDMF

-177 VLLNASNFVKAVTGT
+177 VLLNASNFIKAVAGT
-192 LIFSALFQI
+192 FIFSALFQI
-201 GERVAKKI
+201 GEKVAKKI
-209 ANLYADL
+209 ANLYVDL
-216 FKNMVRT
+216 FKNMVRAV
-223 IQGSIEDIN
+223 QDSIEDIN
-232 LHDKISVMYGD
+232 LHDKLSVMYGD
-243 RGKVANQHAYEL
+243 RGKVASQHAYEL

-276 GIGTED
+276 GIGTEN

-303 SAANAVMSSIKSSKD
+303 SAANAVMNSIKSSKD

-327 GGQKMTRQLKRAGYE
+327 GGQKMTRQLKMAGYE
-342 RMLRKGDIKGALD
+342 RLLRKGDIEGALD
-355 VVEKISKEAG
+355 VVEKISNEAG

-399 YASSF
+399 YDSSF

-416 SRAVERIIT
+416 SRGVERIIT
-425 IVTRFFSWLGNAAA
+425 IVTRFISWLGNEAA
-439 KVLGFIIDNIWW
+439 KVLGFVIDNIWW

-462 KVVMLMRMIA
+462 KVVMIMKMIA
-472 GVGGLI
+472 GVGGII
-478 RLLSIPLLF
+478 RLLAIPLAF

-492 FISILRPLTIKIMT
+492 FSSILRPLTTRIMA
-506 LFSMIATKGLLAV
+506 LFSMIATKGLMAT
-519 IKACLPALAM
+519 IKACLPALLI

-572 FTWIDRAITR
+572 FIGIDRAITR
-582 AKLAFTEL
+582 AKIAFKEL
-590 KMWGID
+590 KMWALELIES
-596 FVASIFN
+596 VFN

-610 SIAKVVGITIESDE
+610 SIVGIIGITIESDE
-624 MDFKDTSLYQ
+624 FKAKDTSVYKN
-634 GLKSEADYLKG
+634 LKSEADYLKG

-652 VDPLKGTDEA
+652 VDTLKGVDEA
-662 YKATPDDLMN
+662 YKATPNDLMR
-672 KIENGFDKIF
+672 KLDEIF
-682 NLEKVKAKISEGILN
+682 NLEKVKAKISGGILN

-704 NTEQEEELSWL
+704 NTEQEEELAWL

-739 NGVSQAGMMEFGR
+739 NGMSQAGMMEFGR

>member
-45 VSLGTKEALYILG
+45 VSFGAKEAFYNLG
-58 GKDLKNLQN
+58 SKELKNLHN

-75 MGKTLRSSAY
+75 IGKTLKSSAS
-85 SVGHALK
+85 SVGYALK

-112 GANIGKEIKEI
+112 GADVGKEIKEI
-123 SQGISLEGFN
+123 SQEISLDGFN

-146 ASAFKDV
+146 AGAFKAV
-153 GKESIA
+153 GNEVIA

-166 NIDRF
+166 NIDMF
-171 KLLGKN
+171 KLLSKN
-177 VLLNASNFVKAVTGT
+177 VLLNAGNFIKAVTGT

-232 LHDKISVMYGD
+232 LHDKLSVMYGD

-263 TTVTGLAAKAAHM
+263 TMVTGLAAKAAHM
-276 GIGTED
+276 GIGTKD

-303 SAANAVMSSIKSSKD
+303 SAANAVMNSIKSSKD

-342 RMLRKGDIKGALD
+342 RMLRKGDIEGALD

-380 TFKRVMNT
+380 SFKRVMNT
-388 VENIKRSLKET
+388 IENIKRSLKET

-404 APVFAKLDKLLQ
+404 APVLVKLDKLLQ

-425 IVTRFFSWLGNAAA
+425 IVTRFFSWLGNIAA

-451 IAGLFG
+451 IAGLLG

-462 KVVMLMRMIA
+462 KVVMIMRMIA

-492 FISILRPLTIKIMT
+492 FFSILRPLTIRIMA

-519 IKACLPALAM
+519 IKACLPALAI

-545 DVLGVTDNW
+545 DVLGVTENW

-572 FTWIDRAITR
+572 FTWIDRTIIR
-582 AKLAFTEL
+582 AKIAFKEL
-590 KMWGID
+590 KMWALELIES
-596 FVASIFN
+596 VFN

-610 SIAKVVGITIESDE
+610 SIVGIIGITIESDE
-624 MDFKDTSLYQ
+624 FSSKDTSVYKK
-634 GLKSEADYLKG
+634 LKSETDYLKG

-652 VDPLKGTDEA
+652 VDTLKGVDEA
-662 YKATPDDLMN
+662 YKATPNDLMR
-672 KIENGFDKIF
+672 KLDEIF
-682 NLEKVKAKISEGILN
+682 NLEKVKAKISGGILG

-704 NTEQEEELSWL
+704 NTEQEEELAWL

>member
-45 VSLGTKEALYILG
+45 VSLGAKEALYILG
-58 GKDLKNLQN
+58 GKELKNLQN

-75 MGKTLRSSAY
+75 IGKTLKSSAY

-112 GANIGKEIKEI
+112 GASIGKEIKEI

-133 NIRFHASMLGTEV
+133 NIRFHASMLGAEV

-159 LNGLLKK
+159 LNGVLKK

-177 VLLNASNFVKAVTGT
+177 VLLNAGNFIKAVTGT

-209 ANLYADL
+209 ANLYVDL

-232 LHDKISVMYGD
+232 LHDKLSVMYGD

-303 SAANAVMSSIKSSKD
+303 SAANAVMNSIKSSKD

-342 RMLRKGDIKGALD
+342 RMLRKGDIKGALY
-355 VVEKISKEAG
+355 VAEKISKEAG
-365 FTNEKYKEAS
+365 FTNEKYKEVS

-380 TFKRVMNT
+380 SFKRVMNT
-388 VENIKRSLKET
+388 IENIKRSLKET

-404 APVFAKLDKLLQ
+404 APVLAKLEKLLQ

-425 IVTRFFSWLGNAAA
+425 IVTRFFSWLGNTAA

-457 VLLVG
+457 GLLIG
-462 KVVMLMRMIA
+462 KIVMIMRMIA

-492 FISILRPLTIKIMT
+492 FSAILRPLTTRIMA
-506 LFSMIATKGLLAV
+506 LFSMIATKGLLAT
-519 IKACLPALAM
+519 IKACLPALVI
-529 TAAIAGAIYG
+529 TAAIAGTIYG

-545 DVLGVTDNW
+545 NVLGVTDNW

-572 FTWIDRAITR
+572 FTWIDRTITR
-582 AKLAFTEL
+582 AKIAFNEL
-590 KMWGID
+590 KMWALELIES
-596 FVASIFN
+596 VFN

-610 SIAKVVGITIESDE
+610 SIVGIIGITIESDK
-624 MDFKDTSLYQ
+624 FSAKDTSAYKK
-634 GLKSEADYLKG
+634 LKSETEYLKG
-645 YLENMNY
+645 YLKNMNY
-652 VDPLKGTDEA
+652 VDPLKGTDKA
-662 YKATPDDLMN
+662 YKATPDDLMRMLD
-672 KIENGFDKIF
+672 EIF
-682 NLEKVKAKISEGILN
+682 NLEKVMTKISGGILG

>member
-28 ASIALE
+28 ASLSLE
-34 GLKTAVESVEE
+34 GLKTAVESIEE
-45 VSLGTKEALYILG
+45 VSFGAKEALYILG
-58 GKDLKNLQN
+58 SKELKKLQN

-75 MGKTLRSSAY
+75 MGKTLKSSAS
-85 SVGHALK
+85 SVGYALK
-92 EMSQEMSIAAKSSA
+92 EMSQEMSIAAKSSV

-112 GANIGKEIKEI
+112 GANVGKEIKEI
-123 SQGISLEGFN
+123 SQGISLDGFN

-146 ASAFKDV
+146 ANAFKV
-153 GKESIA
+153 AGKESIA

-166 NIDRF
+166 NIGMF

-177 VLLNASNFVKAVTGT
+177 VLLNAGNFVKAVTGT

-201 GERVAKKI
+201 GKRVAMKI
-209 ANLYADL
+209 ANLYVDL
-216 FKNMVRT
+216 FKNMVRA
-223 IQGSIEDIN
+223 IQDSIEDIN
-232 LHDKISVMYGD
+232 LHDKLSVMYGD
-243 RGKVANQHAYEL
+243 RGKVASQHAYEL

-263 TTVTGLAAKAAHM
+263 TMVTGLAAKAAHM
-276 GIGTED
+276 GIGTKD

-327 GGQKMTRQLKRAGYE
+327 GGQKMTRQLKREGYE
-342 RMLRKGDIKGALD
+342 RLLRKGDIKGALD

-380 TFKRVMNT
+380 SFKRVMNT
-388 VENIKRSLKET
+388 IENIKRSLKET
-399 YASSF
+399 YDSSF
-404 APVFAKLDKLLQ
+404 APVLVKLDKLLQ
-416 SRAVERIIT
+416 SRGVERIIT
-425 IVTRFFSWLGNAAA
+425 IVTRFLSWLGNTAAE
-439 KVLGFIIDNIWW
+439 VLGFVIDNIWW

-457 VLLVG
+457 VLLIG

-478 RLLSIPLLF
+478 RLLAIPLAF

-492 FISILRPLTIKIMT
+492 FSSLLRPLTTRIMA
-506 LFSMIATKGLLAV
+506 LFSMIAKKGLIAT
-519 IKACLPALAM
+519 IKACLPALVI
-529 TAAIAGAIYG
+529 TAAIAGTIYG

-572 FTWIDRAITR
+572 FTWIDRTITK
-582 AKLAFTEL
+582 AKLAVTEL
-590 KMWGID
+590 KMWGLD
-596 FVASIFN
+596 LVASVFN

-610 SIAKVVGITIESDE
+610 SIVSIIGVTIESDE
-624 MDFKDTSLYQ
+624 MDLKDTTLYQ

-652 VDPLKGTDEA
+652 VDTLKGVDEA
-662 YKATPDDLMN
+662 YKATPDDLM
-672 KIENGFDKIF
+672 KKLDQIF
-682 NLEKVKAKISEGILN
+682 NLEKVKAKISGGILG

-704 NTEQEEELSWL
+704 NTEQEEELAWL

>member
-20 ELIKGADA
+20 ELIKGADD

-45 VSLGTKEALYILG
+45 VSLGAKEALYILG
-58 GKDLKNLQN
+58 GKELKNLQN

-75 MGKTLRSSAY
+75 MGKTLKSSAY

-133 NIRFHASMLGTEV
+133 NIRFHASMLGSEV

-177 VLLNASNFVKAVTGT
+177 VLLNAGNFIKAVTGT

-209 ANLYADL
+209 ANLYVDL
-216 FKNMVRT
+216 FKNMVRAV
-223 IQGSIEDIN
+223 QDSIEDIN
-232 LHDKISVMYGD
+232 LHDKLSVMYGD
-243 RGKVANQHAYEL
+243 RGKVASQHAYEL

-303 SAANAVMSSIKSSKD
+303 SAANAVMNSIKSSKD

-342 RMLRKGDIKGALD
+342 RMLRKGDIEGALD

-399 YASSF
+399 YDSSF

-416 SRAVERIIT
+416 SRAVERIIM
-425 IVTRFFSWLGNAAA
+425 IVTRFFSWLGNTAA

-451 IAGLFG
+451 IAGLLG
-457 VLLVG
+457 VLLIG
-462 KVVMLMRMIA
+462 KVVMIMRMIA

-492 FISILRPLTIKIMT
+492 FFSILRPLTIRIMA

-572 FTWIDRAITR
+572 FIWIDRTITR
-582 AKLAFTEL
+582 AKIAFNEL
-590 KMWGID
+590 KMWALELIES
-596 FVASIFN
+596 VFN

-610 SIAKVVGITIESDE
+610 SIVGIIGITIESDE
-624 MDFKDTSLYQ
+624 FSAKDTGVYQ
-634 GLKSEADYLKG
+634 KLKSETDYLKG

-652 VDPLKGTDEA
+652 VDTLKGVDEA
-662 YKATPDDLMN
+662 YKATPDDLMR
-672 KIENGFDKIF
+672 KLDEIF
-682 NLEKVKAKISEGILN
+682 NLEKVKAKISGGILS

-704 NTEQEEELSWL
+704 NTEQEEELAWL

>member
-20 ELIKGADA
+20 ELIKNADA
-28 ASIALE
+28 ATIALE
-34 GLKTAVESVEE
+34 GLKTAVESVED
-45 VSLGTKEALYILG
+45 VSFGAKEALYILG
-58 GKDLKNLQN
+58 SKDLKKLQN
-67 SVRTSGII
+67 SVSTSGII
-75 MGKTLRSSAY
+75 IGKTLKSSAY
-85 SVGHALK
+85 SVGHALR

-112 GANIGKEIKEI
+112 GANVGKEIKEI
-123 SQGISLEGFN
+123 SQGISLEGFD
-133 NIRFHASMLGTEV
+133 NIRFHASMLGTGV
-146 ASAFKDV
+146 VSAFKDV

-166 NIDRF
+166 NIDMF

-177 VLLNASNFVKAVTGT
+177 VLLNARNFIKAVAGT
-192 LIFSALFQI
+192 FIFSALFQI

-209 ANLYADL
+209 ANLYVDL
-216 FKNMVRT
+216 FKNMVRAV
-223 IQGSIEDIN
+223 QDSIEDIN
-232 LHDKISVMYGD
+232 LHDKLSVMYGD
-243 RGKVANQHAYEL
+243 RGKVASQHAYEL

-276 GIGTED
+276 GIGTEN

-303 SAANAVMSSIKSSKD
+303 SAANAVMNSIKSSKD

-342 RMLRKGDIKGALD
+342 RLLRKGDIEGALD
-355 VVEKISKEAG
+355 VVEKISNEAG

-399 YASSF
+399 YDSSF

-416 SRAVERIIT
+416 SRGVERIIT
-425 IVTRFFSWLGNAAA
+425 IVTRFISWLGNEAA
-439 KVLGFIIDNIWW
+439 KVLGFVIDNIWW

-462 KVVMLMRMIA
+462 KVVMIMKMIA
-472 GVGGLI
+472 GVGGII
-478 RLLSIPLLF
+478 RLLAIPLAF

-492 FISILRPLTIKIMT
+492 FSSILRPLTTRIMA
-506 LFSMIATKGLLAV
+506 LFSMIATKGLMAT
-519 IKACLPALAM
+519 IKACLPALLI

-572 FTWIDRAITR
+572 FIGIDRAITR
-582 AKLAFTEL
+582 AKIAFKEL
-590 KMWGID
+590 KMWALELIES
-596 FVASIFN
+596 VFN

-610 SIAKVVGITIESDE
+610 SIVGIIGITIESDE
-624 MDFKDTSLYQ
+624 FKAKDTSVYKN
-634 GLKSEADYLKG
+634 LKSEADYLKG

-652 VDPLKGTDEA
+652 VDTLKGVDEA
-662 YKATPDDLMN
+662 YKATPNDLMR
-672 KIENGFDKIF
+672 KLDEIF
-682 NLEKVKAKISEGILN
+682 NLEKVKAKISGGILN

-704 NTEQEEELSWL
+704 NTEQEEELAWL

-739 NGVSQAGMMEFGR
+739 NGMSQAGMMEFGR

>member
-20 ELIKGADA
+20 ELIKNADA
-28 ASIALE
+28 ATIALE
-34 GLKTAVESVEE
+34 GLKTAVESVED
-45 VSLGTKEALYILG
+45 VSFGAKEALYILG
-58 GKDLKNLQN
+58 SKDLKKLQN
-67 SVRTSGII
+67 SVSTSGII
-75 MGKTLRSSAY
+75 IGKTLKSSAY
-85 SVGHALK
+85 SVGHALR

-112 GANIGKEIKEI
+112 GANVGKEIKEI
-123 SQGISLEGFN
+123 SQGISLEGFD
-133 NIRFHASMLGTEV
+133 NIRFHASMLGTGV
-146 ASAFKDV
+146 VSAFKDV

-166 NIDRF
+166 NIDMF

-177 VLLNASNFVKAVTGT
+177 VLLNASNFIKAVAGT
-192 LIFSALFQI
+192 FIFSALFQI

-209 ANLYADL
+209 ANLYVDL
-216 FKNMVRT
+216 FKNMVRAV
-223 IQGSIEDIN
+223 QDSIEDIN
-232 LHDKISVMYGD
+232 LHDKLSVMYGD
-243 RGKVANQHAYEL
+243 RGKVASQHAYEL

-276 GIGTED
+276 GIGTEN

-303 SAANAVMSSIKSSKD
+303 SAANAVMNSIKSSKD

-342 RMLRKGDIKGALD
+342 RLLRKGDIEGALD
-355 VVEKISKEAG
+355 VVEKISNEAG

-399 YASSF
+399 YDSSF

-416 SRAVERIIT
+416 SRGVERIIT
-425 IVTRFFSWLGNAAA
+425 IVTRFISWLGNEAA
-439 KVLGFIIDNIWW
+439 KVLGFVIDNIWW

-462 KVVMLMRMIA
+462 KVVMIMKMIA
-472 GVGGLI
+472 GVGGII
-478 RLLSIPLLF
+478 RLLAIPLAF

-492 FISILRPLTIKIMT
+492 FSSILRPLTTRIMA
-506 LFSMIATKGLLAV
+506 LLSMIATKGIMAT
-519 IKACLPALAM
+519 IKACLPALLI

-572 FTWIDRAITR
+572 FIGIDRAITR
-582 AKLAFTEL
+582 AKIAFKEL
-590 KMWGID
+590 KMWALELIES
-596 FVASIFN
+596 VFN

-610 SIAKVVGITIESDE
+610 SIVGIIGITIESDE
-624 MDFKDTSLYQ
+624 FKAKDTSVYQ
-634 GLKSEADYLKG
+634 NLKSEADYLKG

-652 VDPLKGTDEA
+652 VDTLKGVDEA
-662 YKATPDDLMN
+662 YKATPNDLMR
-672 KIENGFDKIF
+672 KLDEIF
-682 NLEKVKAKISEGILN
+682 NLEKVKAKISGGILN

-704 NTEQEEELSWL
+704 NTEQEEELAWL

-739 NGVSQAGMMEFGR
+739 NGMSQAGMMEFGR

>member
-20 ELIKGADA
+20 ELIKNADA
-28 ASIALE
+28 ATIALE
-34 GLKTAVESVEE
+34 GLKTAVESVED
-45 VSLGTKEALYILG
+45 VSFGAKEALYILG
-58 GKDLKNLQN
+58 SKDLKKLQN
-67 SVRTSGII
+67 SVSTSGII
-75 MGKTLRSSAY
+75 IGKTLKSSAY
-85 SVGHALK
+85 SVGHALR

-112 GANIGKEIKEI
+112 GANVGKEIKEI
-123 SQGISLEGFN
+123 SQGISLEGFD
-133 NIRFHASMLGTEV
+133 NIRFHASMLGTGV
-146 ASAFKDV
+146 VSAFKDV

-166 NIDRF
+166 NIDMF

-177 VLLNASNFVKAVTGT
+177 VLLNASNFIKAVAGT
-192 LIFSALFQI
+192 FIFSALFQI

-209 ANLYADL
+209 ANLYVDL
-216 FKNMVRT
+216 FKNMVRAV
-223 IQGSIEDIN
+223 QDSIEDIN
-232 LHDKISVMYGD
+232 LHDKLSVMYGD
-243 RGKVANQHAYEL
+243 RGKVASQHAYEL

-276 GIGTED
+276 GIGTEN

-303 SAANAVMSSIKSSKD
+303 SAANAVMNSIKSSKD

-342 RMLRKGDIKGALD
+342 RLLRKGDIEGALD
-355 VVEKISKEAG
+355 VVEKISNEAG

-399 YASSF
+399 YDSSF

-416 SRAVERIIT
+416 SRGVERIIT
-425 IVTRFFSWLGNAAA
+425 IVTRFISWLGNEAA
-439 KVLGFIIDNIWW
+439 KVLGFVIDNIWW

-462 KVVMLMRMIA
+462 KVVMIMKMIA
-472 GVGGLI
+472 GVGGII
-478 RLLSIPLLF
+478 RLLAIPLAF

-492 FISILRPLTIKIMT
+492 FSSILRPLTTRIMA
-506 LFSMIATKGLLAV
+506 LFSMIATKGLMAT
-519 IKACLPALAM
+519 IKACLPALLI

-572 FTWIDRAITR
+572 FIGIDRAITR
-582 AKLAFTEL
+582 AKIAFKEL
-590 KMWGID
+590 KMWALELIES
-596 FVASIFN
+596 VFN

-610 SIAKVVGITIESDE
+610 SIVGIIGITIESDE
-624 MDFKDTSLYQ
+624 FKAKDTSVYKN
-634 GLKSEADYLKG
+634 LKSEADYLKG

-652 VDPLKGTDEA
+652 VDTLKGVDEA
-662 YKATPDDLMN
+662 YKATPNDLMR
-672 KIENGFDKIF
+672 KLDEIF
-682 NLEKVKAKISEGILN
+682 NLEKVKAKISGGILN

-704 NTEQEEELSWL
+704 NTEQEEELAWL

-739 NGVSQAGMMEFGR
+739 NGMSQAGMMEFGR

>member
-45 VSLGTKEALYILG
+45 VSFGAKEALYILG
-58 GKDLKNLQN
+58 SKELKKLQN
-67 SVRTSGII
+67 SIRTSGII
-75 MGKTLRSSAY
+75 MGKTLKSSAS
-85 SVGHALK
+85 SVGYALK

-112 GANIGKEIKEI
+112 GSNVGKEIKEI
-123 SQGISLEGFN
+123 SQGISVDGFN

-146 ASAFKDV
+146 AGAFKV
-153 GKESIA
+153 AGKESIA
-159 LNGLLKK
+159 LNSLLKK
-166 NIDRF
+166 NIGMF

-177 VLLNASNFVKAVTGT
+177 VLLNAGNFAKAVTGT

-209 ANLYADL
+209 ANLYVDL

-232 LHDKISVMYGD
+232 LHDKLSVMYGD
-243 RGKVANQHAYEL
+243 RGKVASQHAYEL

-293 SALSPEETTE
+293 SSLSPEETTE
-303 SAANAVMSSIKSSKD
+303 SAANAVMNSIKSSKD

-365 FTNEKYKEAS
+365 FTNEKYKDAS

-388 VENIKRSLKET
+388 IENIKRSLKEI

-404 APVFAKLDKLLQ
+404 APVFMKLDKLLQ

-425 IVTRFFSWLGNAAA
+425 IVTRFFSWLGNTAA
-439 KVLGFIIDNIWW
+439 KVIGFVIDNIWW

-462 KVVMLMRMIA
+462 KIVMIMRMIA

-478 RLLSIPLLF
+478 RLLAIPLLF

-492 FISILRPLTIKIMT
+492 FLSILKPLTMKLMA
-506 LFSMIATKGLLAV
+506 LFSMIATKGLMAV
-519 IKACLPALAM
+519 LKVCLPALGII
-529 TAAIAGAIYG
+529 AAILG
-539 ILYLLE
+539 IIVGIRYLME
-545 DVLGVTDNW
+545 EVWGVTDNW

-563 YWTNIFQNI
+563 YLTNIFQNI
-572 FTWIDRAITR
+572 FTWIDRVATKT
-582 AKLAFTEL
+582 KLAFTEL
-590 KMWGID
+590 KMWFID
-596 FVASIFN
+596 LVSSIFN
-603 FFLEKIK
+603 FFLEKIN
-610 SIAKVVGITIESDE
+610 SIAKKFGITVESDE
-624 MDFKDTSLYQ
+624 MSFKDTSLYQ

-652 VDPLKGTDEA
+652 VDTLKGVDEA

-672 KIENGFDKIF
+672 KIENGLDKIF
-682 NLEKVKAKISEGILN
+682 NLEKVKAKISSGILS

-704 NTEQEEELSWL
+704 NTEQEEELAWL

-726 YSSMTSNSRTINI
+726 YNSMTSNSRTINI

>member
-20 ELIKGADA
+20 ELIKGADD

-45 VSLGTKEALYILG
+45 VSLGAKEALYILG
-58 GKDLKNLQN
+58 GKELKNLQN

-75 MGKTLRSSAY
+75 MGKTLKSSAY

-133 NIRFHASMLGTEV
+133 NIRFHASMLGSEV

-177 VLLNASNFVKAVTGT
+177 VLLNAGNFIKAVTGT

-209 ANLYADL
+209 ANLYVDL
-216 FKNMVRT
+216 FKNMVRAV
-223 IQGSIEDIN
+223 QDSIEDIN
-232 LHDKISVMYGD
+232 LHDKLSVMYGD
-243 RGKVANQHAYEL
+243 RGKVASQHAYEL

-303 SAANAVMSSIKSSKD
+303 SAANAVMNSIKSSKD

-342 RMLRKGDIKGALD
+342 RMLRKGDIEGALD

-380 TFKRVMNT
+380 SFKRVMNT
-388 VENIKRSLKET
+388 IENIKRSLKET
-399 YASSF
+399 YTSSF
-404 APVFAKLDKLLQ
+404 APVLVKLEKLLQ

-425 IVTRFFSWLGNAAA
+425 IVTRFFSWLGNTAA

-457 VLLVG
+457 VLLIG
-462 KVVMLMRMIA
+462 KIVMIMRMIA

-492 FISILRPLTIKIMT
+492 FFSILRPLTIRIMA

-519 IKACLPALAM
+519 IKACLPALAI

-572 FTWIDRAITR
+572 FTWIDRTITR
-582 AKLAFTEL
+582 AKIAFNEL
-590 KMWGID
+590 KMWALELIES
-596 FVASIFN
+596 VFN

-610 SIAKVVGITIESDE
+610 SIVGIIGITIESDE
-624 MDFKDTSLYQ
+624 FSAKDTGVYQ
-634 GLKSEADYLKG
+634 KLKSETDYLKG

-652 VDPLKGTDEA
+652 VDTLKGVDEA
-662 YKATPDDLMN
+662 YKATPDDLMR
-672 KIENGFDKIF
+672 KLDEIF
-682 NLEKVKAKISEGILN
+682 NLEKVKAKISGGILG

>member
-45 VSLGTKEALYILG
+45 VSLGTKESLYILG
-58 GKDLKNLQN
+58 GKELKNLQN

-75 MGKTLRSSAY
+75 IGKTLKSSAY

-112 GANIGKEIKEI
+112 GANVGKEIKEI
-123 SQGISLEGFN
+123 SQGISLDGFD
-133 NIRFHASMLGTEV
+133 NIRFHASMLGAEV

-159 LNGLLKK
+159 LSGLLKK
-166 NIDRF
+166 NIDMF

-216 FKNMVRT
+216 FKNMVRA
-223 IQGSIEDIN
+223 IQDSIEDIN
-232 LHDKISVMYGD
+232 LHDKLSVMYGD
-243 RGKVANQHAYEL
+243 RGKVASQHAYEL

-276 GIGTED
+276 GIGTEN

-303 SAANAVMSSIKSSKD
+303 SAANAVMNSIKSSKD

-342 RMLRKGDIKGALD
+342 RMLRKGDIEGALD
-355 VVEKISKEAG
+355 VVEKISNEAG
-365 FTNEKYKEAS
+365 FTNEKYKDAS

-388 VENIKRSLKET
+388 VENIKRSLKKT
-399 YASSF
+399 YDSYF
-404 APVFAKLDKLLQ
+404 APVFAKLDKLLK

-425 IVTRFFSWLGNAAA
+425 IVTRFFSWLGKTAAN
-439 KVLGFIIDNIWW
+439 VLGFIIDNIWW

-457 VLLVG
+457 VLLIG
-462 KVVMLMRMIA
+462 KVVMIMRMIA

-492 FISILRPLTIKIMT
+492 FSAILRPLTTRIMA
-506 LFSMIATKGLLAV
+506 LFSMIATKGLLAT
-519 IKACLPALAM
+519 IKACLPALVI

-624 MDFKDTSLYQ
+624 MDFKDTPLYQ

-662 YKATPDDLMN
+662 YKATPDDLMR
-672 KIENGFDKIF
+672 KLDEIF
-682 NLEKVKAKISEGILN
+682 NLEKLKAKISEGLLD

-704 NTEQEEELSWL
+704 NTEQEEELAWL

-739 NGVSQAGMMEFGR
+739 NGVSQAGLMEFGR
-752 RSVAAV
+752 RSVSAV

>member
-58 GKDLKNLQN
+58 GKELKNLQN

-75 MGKTLRSSAY
+75 MGKTLKSSAY

-112 GANIGKEIKEI
+112 GSNIGKEIKEI

-133 NIRFHASMLGTEV
+133 NIRFHASMLGSEV

-177 VLLNASNFVKAVTGT
+177 VLSNAGNLIKAVTGT

-209 ANLYADL
+209 ANLYVDL
-216 FKNMVRT
+216 FKNMVRA
-223 IQGSIEDIN
+223 IQDSIEDIN
-232 LHDKISVMYGD
+232 LHDKLSVMYGD
-243 RGKVANQHAYEL
+243 RGKVASQHAYEL

-303 SAANAVMSSIKSSKD
+303 SAANAVMNSIKSSKD

-342 RMLRKGDIKGALD
+342 RMLRKGDI
-355 VVEKISKEAG
+355 
-365 FTNEKYKEAS
+365 
-375 KTLSQ
+375 
-380 TFKRVMNT
+380 
-388 VENIKRSLKET
+388 
-399 YASSF
+399 
-404 APVFAKLDKLLQ
+404 
-416 SRAVERIIT
+416 
-425 IVTRFFSWLGNAAA
+425 
-439 KVLGFIIDNIWW
+439 
-451 IAGLFG
+451 
-457 VLLVG
+457 
-462 KVVMLMRMIA
+462 
-472 GVGGLI
+472 
-478 RLLSIPLLF
+478 
-487 IKKIL
+487 
-492 FISILRPLTIKIMT
+492 
-506 LFSMIATKGLLAV
+506 
-519 IKACLPALAM
+519 
-529 TAAIAGAIYG
+529 
-539 ILYLLE
+539 
-545 DVLGVTDNW
+545 
-554 VGALNGARV
+554 
-563 YWTNIFQNI
+563 
-572 FTWIDRAITR
+572 
-582 AKLAFTEL
+582 
-590 KMWGID
+590 
-596 FVASIFN
+596 
-603 FFLEKIK
+603 
-610 SIAKVVGITIESDE
+610 
-624 MDFKDTSLYQ
+624 
-634 GLKSEADYLKG
+634 
-645 YLENMNY
+645 
-652 VDPLKGTDEA
+652 
-662 YKATPDDLMN
+662 
-672 KIENGFDKIF
+672 
-682 NLEKVKAKISEGILN
+682 
-697 DTSKIRE
+697 
-704 NTEQEEELSWL
+704 
-715 KAFSN
+715 
-720 RQIMSE
+720 
-726 YSSMTSNSRTINI
+726 
-739 NGVSQAGMMEFGR
+739 
-752 RSVAAV
+752 
-758 PSRNSRKAG
+758 

>member
-20 ELIKGADA
+20 ELIKNADA
-28 ASIALE
+28 ATIALE
-34 GLKTAVESVEE
+34 GLKTAVESVED
-45 VSLGTKEALYILG
+45 VSFGAKEALYILG
-58 GKDLKNLQN
+58 SKDLKKLQN
-67 SVRTSGII
+67 SVSTSGII
-75 MGKTLRSSAY
+75 IGKTLKSSAY
-85 SVGHALK
+85 SVGHALR

-112 GANIGKEIKEI
+112 GANVGKEIKEI
-123 SQGISLEGFN
+123 SQGISLEGFD
-133 NIRFHASMLGTEV
+133 NIRFHASMLGTGV
-146 ASAFKDV
+146 VSAFKDV

-166 NIDRF
+166 NIDMF

-177 VLLNASNFVKAVTGT
+177 VLLNASNFIKAVAGT
-192 LIFSALFQI
+192 FIFSALFQI

-209 ANLYADL
+209 ANLYVDL
-216 FKNMVRT
+216 FKNMVRAV
-223 IQGSIEDIN
+223 QDSIEDIN
-232 LHDKISVMYGD
+232 LHDKLSVMYGD
-243 RGKVANQHAYEL
+243 RGKVASQHAYEL

-276 GIGTED
+276 GIGTEN

-303 SAANAVMSSIKSSKD
+303 SAANAVMNSIKSSKD

-327 GGQKMTRQLKRAGYE
+327 GGQKMTRQLKMAGYE
-342 RMLRKGDIKGALD
+342 RLLRKGDIEGALD
-355 VVEKISKEAG
+355 VVEKISNEAG

-399 YASSF
+399 YDSSF

-416 SRAVERIIT
+416 SRGVERIIT
-425 IVTRFFSWLGNAAA
+425 IVTRFISWLGNEAA
-439 KVLGFIIDNIWW
+439 KVLGFVIDNIWW

-462 KVVMLMRMIA
+462 KVVMIMKMIA
-472 GVGGLI
+472 GVGGII
-478 RLLSIPLLF
+478 RLLAIPLAF

-492 FISILRPLTIKIMT
+492 FSSILRPLTTRIMA
-506 LFSMIATKGLLAV
+506 LFSMIATKGLMAT
-519 IKACLPALAM
+519 IKACLPALLI

-572 FTWIDRAITR
+572 FIGIDRAITR
-582 AKLAFTEL
+582 AKIAFKEL
-590 KMWGID
+590 KMWALELIES
-596 FVASIFN
+596 VFN

-610 SIAKVVGITIESDE
+610 SIVGIIGITIESDE
-624 MDFKDTSLYQ
+624 FKAKDTSVYQ
-634 GLKSEADYLKG
+634 NLKSEADYLKG

-652 VDPLKGTDEA
+652 VDTLKGVDEA
-662 YKATPDDLMN
+662 YKATPNDLMR
-672 KIENGFDKIF
+672 KLDEIF
-682 NLEKVKAKISEGILN
+682 NLEKVKAKISGGILN

-704 NTEQEEELSWL
+704 NTEQEEELAWL

-739 NGVSQAGMMEFGR
+739 NGMSQAGMMEFGR

>member
-20 ELIKGADA
+20 ELIKGAAA

-45 VSLGTKEALYILG
+45 VSLGTKESLYILG
-58 GKDLKNLQN
+58 GKELKNLQN

-75 MGKTLRSSAY
+75 MGKTFKSSAY

-112 GANIGKEIKEI
+112 GANVGKEIKEI
-123 SQGISLEGFN
+123 SHGISLDGFD

-177 VLLNASNFVKAVTGT
+177 VLLNASNFIKAVTGT

-209 ANLYADL
+209 ANLYVDL
-216 FKNMVRT
+216 FKNMVRA
-223 IQGSIEDIN
+223 IQDSIEDIN
-232 LHDKISVMYGD
+232 LHDKLSVMYGD
-243 RGKVANQHAYEL
+243 RGKVASQHAYEL

-276 GIGTED
+276 GIGTKN

-303 SAANAVMSSIKSSKD
+303 SAANAVMNSIKSSKD

-342 RMLRKGDIKGALD
+342 RLLRKGDIEGALD
-355 VVEKISKEAG
+355 VVEKISNEAG

-388 VENIKRSLKET
+388 VENIKRSLKKT
-399 YASSF
+399 YDSYF

-416 SRAVERIIT
+416 SRGVERIIT
-425 IVTRFFSWLGNAAA
+425 IVTRFISWLGKTAA
-439 KVLGFIIDNIWW
+439 KVLGFVIDNIWW

-457 VLLVG
+457 VLLIG
-462 KVVMLMRMIA
+462 KVVMLMRMIVGA
-472 GVGGLI
+472 GGLI

-492 FISILRPLTIKIMT
+492 FISILRPLTIKLMA

-539 ILYLLE
+539 IFYLLE

-572 FTWIDRAITR
+572 FTWIDRTITR
-582 AKLAFTEL
+582 AKIAFKEL
-590 KMWGID
+590 KMWALELIES
-596 FVASIFN
+596 VFN

-610 SIAKVVGITIESDE
+610 SIVGIIGITIESDE
-624 MDFKDTSLYQ
+624 FSAKDTGVYQ
-634 GLKSEADYLKG
+634 ELKSEVDYLKG
-645 YLENMNY
+645 YLDNMNY
-652 VDPLKGTDEA
+652 VDTMKGVDEA
-662 YKATPDDLMN
+662 YKATPDDLMR
-672 KIENGFDKIF
+672 KLDEIF
-682 NLEKVKAKISEGILN
+682 NLEKLKAKISSGLLD

-704 NTEQEEELSWL
+704 NTEQEEELAWL

-752 RSVAAV
+752 RSVSAV

>member
-20 ELIKGADA
+20 ELIKGADSA
-28 ASIALE
+28 TIALE

-58 GKDLKNLQN
+58 GKEIKNLQN
-67 SVRTSGII
+67 SVLTSGII
-75 MGKTLRSSAY
+75 IGKTLKSSAY

-112 GANIGKEIKEI
+112 GANVGKEIKEI
-123 SQGISLEGFN
+123 SQGIFLEGFD

-153 GKESIA
+153 GRESIA

-177 VLLNASNFVKAVTGT
+177 VLSNAGNFIKAVTGT

-209 ANLYADL
+209 TNLYVDL
-216 FKNMVRT
+216 FKNMVRAV
-223 IQGSIEDIN
+223 QDSIEDIN
-232 LHDKISVMYGD
+232 LHDKLSVMYGD
-243 RGKVANQHAYEL
+243 RGKVASQHAYEL

-276 GIGTED
+276 GIGTKD

-303 SAANAVMSSIKSSKD
+303 SAANAVMNSIKSSKD

-342 RMLRKGDIKGALD
+342 RMLRKGDIEGALD
-355 VVEKISKEAG
+355 VVEKISNEAG

-388 VENIKRSLKET
+388 VENIKRSLKKT
-399 YASSF
+399 YDSYF
-404 APVFAKLDKLLQ
+404 APVFEKLDKLLK
-416 SRAVERIIT
+416 SRGVERIIT
-425 IVTRFFSWLGNAAA
+425 IVTRFLSCLGKTAAN
-439 KVLGFIIDNIWW
+439 VLGFVIDNIWW

-457 VLLVG
+457 VLLIG
-462 KVVMLMRMIA
+462 KIVMIMRMIA
-472 GVGGLI
+472 SVGGLI

-492 FISILRPLTIKIMT
+492 FSAILRPLTTRIMA
-506 LFSMIATKGLLAV
+506 LFSMIATKGLMAT

-610 SIAKVVGITIESDE
+610 SIAKVVGIIIESDE
-624 MDFKDTSLYQ
+624 MDFKDTPLYQ

-662 YKATPDDLMN
+662 YKATPDDLMR
-672 KIENGFDKIF
+672 KLDEIF
-682 NLEKVKAKISEGILN
+682 NLEKLKAKISEGLLD

-704 NTEQEEELSWL
+704 NTEQEEELAWL

-739 NGVSQAGMMEFGR
+739 NGVSQAGLMEFGR
-752 RSVAAV
+752 RSVSAV

>member
-20 ELIKGADA
+20 ELIKGADDA
-28 ASIALE
+28 TIALE

-58 GKDLKNLQN
+58 GKELKNLQN

-75 MGKTLRSSAY
+75 MGKTLKSSAY

-112 GANIGKEIKEI
+112 GANVGKEIKEI
-123 SQGISLEGFN
+123 SQGISLEGFD

-153 GKESIA
+153 GRESIA

-177 VLLNASNFVKAVTGT
+177 VLLNAGNFIKAVTGT

-209 ANLYADL
+209 VNLYVDL
-216 FKNMVRT
+216 FKNMVRAV
-223 IQGSIEDIN
+223 QDSIEDIN
-232 LHDKISVMYGD
+232 LHDKLSVMYGD
-243 RGKVANQHAYEL
+243 RGKVASQHAYEL

-276 GIGTED
+276 GIGTEN

-303 SAANAVMSSIKSSKD
+303 SAANAVMNSIKSSKD

-327 GGQKMTRQLKRAGYE
+327 GGQKMTRQLKMAGYE
-342 RMLRKGDIKGALD
+342 RMLRKGDIEGALD
-355 VVEKISKEAG
+355 VVEKISNEAG
-365 FTNEKYKEAS
+365 FTNEKYKDAS

-388 VENIKRSLKET
+388 VENIKRSLKKT
-399 YASSF
+399 YDSYF

-425 IVTRFFSWLGNAAA
+425 IVTRFFSWLGKTAAN
-439 KVLGFIIDNIWW
+439 VLGFIIDNIWW

-457 VLLVG
+457 VLLIG
-462 KVVMLMRMIA
+462 KVVMIMRMIA

-492 FISILRPLTIKIMT
+492 FSAILRPLTIRIMA
-506 LFSMIATKGLLAV
+506 LFSMIATKGLMAT

-529 TAAIAGAIYG
+529 IAAIAGAVYG
-539 ILYLLE
+539 VLYLLE

-624 MDFKDTSLYQ
+624 MDFKDTPLYQ

-652 VDPLKGTDEA
+652 VDPTKGTDEA
-662 YKATPDDLMN
+662 YKATPDDLMR
-672 KIENGFDKIF
+672 KLDEIF
-682 NLEKVKAKISEGILN
+682 NLEKLKAKLSDGILN

-704 NTEQEEELSWL
+704 NTEQEEELAWL

-739 NGVSQAGMMEFGR
+739 NGVSQAGLMEFGR
-752 RSVAAV
+752 RSVSAV